1 MINGGRTQAKQ
12 LSKELDEI
20 DFDVIPA
27 IKDKFKKKNDQIDK
41 CDAVFDQVIGLVES
55 EEAEINKDI
64 GESRGLVKKLTDELA
79 QGNDAKLKELYD
91 EAYEFLN
98 QLESK
103 KQEMAVDKDM
113 AESKI
118 KVLDELE
125 QRVVSMKEIT
135 DVHDYLNQML
145 GRIGGDKNDRVQD
158 RDKLK
163 KMKDVVDEY
172 LTQNKAR
179 KNDEA

>member
-1 MINGGRTQAKQ
+1 
-12 LSKELDEI
+12 
-20 DFDVIPA
+20 
-27 IKDKFKKKNDQIDK
+27 
-41 CDAVFDQVIGLVES
+41 
-55 EEAEINKDI
+55 
-64 GESRGLVKKLTDELA
+64 LVKKLTDELA

-125 QRVVSMKEIT
+125 
-135 DVHDYLNQML
+135 
-145 GRIGGDKNDRVQD
+145 
-158 RDKLK
+158 
-163 KMKDVVDEY
+163 
-172 LTQNKAR
+172 
-179 KNDEA
+179 